1 MKSKLRSRMKERS
14 KRTAP
19 SAQAHSVMVE
29 AALLEALDA
38 DALSDKVNVEKSIL
52 VSVGQGHESVP
63 AMLEEYDAEGM
74 EAACAE
80 QSGAGDRQAS
90 AVLKVAQKRLE
101 EEVRREEEIQEQLK
115 LSSLKEVCLLKFCLA
130 LL

>member
-52 VSVGQGHESVP
+52 VSVGQGNESVP